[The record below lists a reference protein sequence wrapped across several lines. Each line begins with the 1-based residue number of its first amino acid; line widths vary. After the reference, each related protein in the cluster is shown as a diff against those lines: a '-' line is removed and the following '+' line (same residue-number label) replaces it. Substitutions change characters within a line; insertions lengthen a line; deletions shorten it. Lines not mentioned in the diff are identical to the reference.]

1 MLYNSCCSYYSLKDL
16 ELEDRQ
22 SKLQQDM
29 RERMAQSKS
38 LAALIHSLAFLSCK

>member
-1 MLYNSCCSYYSLKDL
+1 MKKLCSLNKFYFSLKDL

-29 RERMAQSKS
+29 RERMAQSKLMVS
-38 LAALIHSLAFLSCK
+38 LKCKWV